1 MYYLFVNQCLVNT
14 EDWYPHLTCNISNF
28 QLSCNNG
35 KTKHA
40 VAYCTQSIQYSPLC
54 VIYVVGLL
62 LICVIFIFC
71 AMCVKYNIRKNCTC
85 PLHVHMLHVINANYL
100 EECAYSMLRMI
111 ILREWRE
118 DQVIILES
126 INTHTVECYSVVN
139 SWESIVQDK

>member
-14 EDWYPHLTCNISNF
+14 EDWYPPSHATYQTFSCLATISN
-28 QLSCNNG
+28 
-35 KTKHA
+35 TKHA

-54 VIYVVGLL
+54 VIFVVGLL

-71 AMCVKYNIRKNCTC
+71 AMCAKYNIRKNCTC

-126 INTHTVECYSVVN
+126 IHTHTQWNVIQLLIHGN
-139 SWESIVQDK
+139 QL